1 MKAAVFANI
10 IHTIQINMIKVRLQI
25 ADGAIEDTADKY
37 GLVYLKADNR
47 FAAPTKGFETS
58 KYAEQPGSNINPKTV
73 DDEFDYKVEFFVKAN
88 GDLGNANAV
97 IANFNSLLYIQDADK
112 IKTFKQVTFYNDY
125 KKVKI
130 VGYPTPIAEATD
142 FWRDSNGNAA
152 DVVCV
157 EWTIKVNDPTL
168 CDFNI

>member
-10 IHTIQINMIKVRLQI
+10 IHTIQISMIKVRLQI

-37 GLVYLKADNR
+37 GLVYLRADNR
-47 FAAPTKGFETS
+47 FAAPTKGLETS

-73 DDEFDYKVEFFVKAN
+73 DDEFDYKVEFFVKADGN
-88 GDLGNANAV
+88 LGNANSV
-97 IANFNSLLYIQDADK
+97 IASFNSLLYTQDADK
-112 IKTFKQVTFYNDY
+112 IKTFKKVTFYNDY

-130 VGYPTPIAEATD
+130 VGYPSPIEEATD
-142 FWRDSNGNAA
+142 FWRDSKGKAA

>member
-10 IHTIQINMIKVRLQI
+10 IHTIQINMIKVRLQL
-25 ADGAIEDTADKY
+25 ADGAIEASADKY
-37 GLVYLKADNR
+37 GVVYLKADNR
-47 FAAPTKGFETS
+47 SAAPTKGFETS

-97 IANFNSLLYIQDADK
+97 IANFNSLLYTQDADK

-130 VGYPTPIAEATD
+130 VGYPTPIVEATD